1 VSATPAVPRD
11 APSVPAAPPA
21 PAGDGRDVSRPVPFL
36 RAARAVFDLSLEGM
50 VWSRRSLLMVLLLG
64 LPAPL
69 ALVFRT
75 FITRLPPRVGAFD
88 FYGVVIAFY
97 YVRNA
102 LPLAALFYATA
113 LIADEVEGKTITYL
127 LTRPIQRVSV
137 LAGKFA
143 AYLVTTLALA
153 LPAVVL
159 TFFLLVTIKGW
170 TGMGALVPE
179 LFRDMGVVALTL
191 ITYGAFFTLMGV
203 LLRRPVIPGLL
214 FLFVWELLANAPG
227 YLPRFTITAYL
238 RSLIHHR
245 PPDEGLAEI
254 FAQVLPTA
262 LCLEAV
268 GGMIVVFL
276 AGAAWIFTTRE
287 YVLDQ

>member
-1 VSATPAVPRD
+1 MSATAPRLTPD
-11 APSVPAAPPA
+11 APPPSAPV
-21 PAGDGRDVSRPVPFL
+21 AGGRDLSRPVPFL
-36 RAARAVFDLSLEGM
+36 RAAKAVFDLSLEGM
-50 VWSRRSLLMVLLLG
+50 VWSRRSLLMVALLFG
-64 LPAPL
+64 PALL
-69 ALVFRT
+69 AVAVRIAL
-75 FITRLPPRVGAFD
+75 TRLPPRVSAFD
-88 FYGVVIAFY
+88 LYGLMIAFV

-113 LIADEVEGKTITYL
+113 LISDEVEGKTLTYF
-127 LTRPIQRVSV
+127 LTRPIQRVAV

-143 AYLVTTLALA
+143 SYLVTTLTLA
-153 LPAVVL
+153 LPAVVI
-159 TFFLLVTIKGW
+159 TFFVLNTIRGW
-170 TGMGALVPE
+170 SGIGALVPE
-179 LFRDMGVVALTL
+179 LFRDMGVMILTL
-191 ITYGAFFTLMGV
+191 VVYGAFFTLMGV

-262 LCLEAV
+262 LCLQAV
-268 GGMIVVFL
+268 GAMIVVFL
-276 AGAAWIFTTRE
+276 AGAAWIFSQRE

>member
-1 VSATPAVPRD
+1 VSATPA
-11 APSVPAAPPA
+11 APPSTPSAPAPPA
-21 PAGDGRDVSRPVPFL
+21 PGADTRDQDRPVPFF

-50 VWSRRSLLMVLLLG
+50 VWSRRSLLMILLLG

-69 ALVFRT
+69 ALLFRI
-75 FITRLPPRVGAFD
+75 FITRLPSRVSGFD
-88 FYGVVIAFY
+88 FYGIVIAFY

-159 TFFLLVTIKGW
+159 TFFLLTTIRGW
-170 TGMGALVPE
+170 SGIGAHVPD
-179 LFRDMGVVALTL
+179 LFRDMGAVALTL
-191 ITYGAFFTLMGV
+191 VTYGAFFTLMGV

-245 PPDEGLAEI
+245 PPDEGMAEI

-268 GGMIVVFL
+268 GAMIVVFL
-276 AGAAWIFTTRE
+276 AGAAWIFSTRE

>member
-1 VSATPAVPRD
+1 MSATASPRVTPD
-11 APSVPAAPPA
+11 SPPA
-21 PAGDGRDVSRPVPFL
+21 TPGPDGRDVTRPVPFL

-276 AGAAWIFTTRE
+276 AGAAWIFSTRE

>member
-1 VSATPAVPRD
+1 MSATAPRLTPD
-11 APSVPAAPPA
+11 APPPSAPV
-21 PAGDGRDVSRPVPFL
+21 AGGRDLSRPVPFL
-36 RAARAVFDLSLEGM
+36 RAAKAVFDLSLEGM
-50 VWSRRSLLMVLLLG
+50 VWSRRSLLMVALLFG
-64 LPAPL
+64 PALL
-69 ALVFRT
+69 AVAVRIAL
-75 FITRLPPRVGAFD
+75 TRLPPRVSAFD
-88 FYGVVIAFY
+88 LYGLMIAFV

-113 LIADEVEGKTITYL
+113 LISDEVEGKTLTYF
-127 LTRPIQRVSV
+127 LTRPIQRVAV

-143 AYLVTTLALA
+143 SYLVTTLTLA
-153 LPAVVL
+153 LPAVVI
-159 TFFLLVTIKGW
+159 TFFVLNTIRGW
-170 TGMGALVPE
+170 SGIGALVPE
-179 LFRDMGVVALTL
+179 LFRDMGVMILTL
-191 ITYGAFFTLMGV
+191 VVYGAFFTLMGV

-262 LCLEAV
+262 LCLQVV
-268 GGMIVVFL
+268 GAMIVVFL
-276 AGAAWIFTTRE
+276 AGAAWIFSQRE